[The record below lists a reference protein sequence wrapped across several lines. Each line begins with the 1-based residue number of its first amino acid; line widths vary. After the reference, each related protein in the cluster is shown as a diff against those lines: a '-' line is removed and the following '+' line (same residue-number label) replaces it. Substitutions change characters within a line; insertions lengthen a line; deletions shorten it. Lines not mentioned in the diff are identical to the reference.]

1 MFNIF
6 DKIDDK
12 FIVAIYSGYHYYG
25 MVEQSRPEYLKYI
38 DETYSKKYGKWLEK
52 LFYVVEYDTPQYTVT
67 FEEFGGTQE
76 DYENLPK
83 FKVMLIEK
91 ETFDEAHKHLRSNV

>member
-12 FIVAIYSGYHYYG
+12 VIVAIYSGYHYYG
-25 MVEQSRPEYLKYI
+25 MVEQSRPDFLEHI
-38 DETYSKKYGKWLEK
+38 DETYSKKYDKWLEK

-67 FEEFGGTQE
+67 LEEFGGSKE
-76 DYENLPK
+76 DYENLPR

-91 ETFDEAHKHLRSNV
+91 ETFDEANKHLRSNV

>member
-6 DKIDDK
+6 DRIGDK
-12 FIVAIYSGYHYYG
+12 VIVAIYSGYHYYG
-25 MVEQSRPEYLKYI
+25 TVEGSRPEYLEHI
-38 DETYSKKYGKWLEK
+38 DEIYSKKYGKWLEK
-52 LFYVVEYDTPQYTVT
+52 LFYVVEYDTTQYTVT
-67 FEEFGGTQE
+67 LEEFGGSQE

-91 ETFDEAHKHLRSNV
+91 ETFDEANRHLRSNV